1 MESKRFLKHFDKT
14 VVFVTAIIILIL
26 DILGYTTPPLVYQA
40 ILAVLAIQILFLI
53 KLENQIEKL
62 SHIDDIEGIK
72 AFRLSRENL
81 PTILNT
87 FALASTELILW
98 GSSLMSISYKSSL
111 IIQKLNQGC
120 RIKILLMAEKDVGG
134 NVNGNIAKYQEI
146 IKQVGFQKR
155 LSLAH
160 EELKALLGLLNE
172 TQKSLLEIRQYM
184 FFPVANYVFI
194 DKDSKK
200 GLIRIEPS
208 LFGFFNDQSPSF
220 DIDAR
225 GGAKL
230 FDLVCKTFEQ
240 AWSNSR
246 PLT

>member
-1 MESKRFLKHFDKT
+1 MKSKRFLKHFDKV
-14 VVFVTAIIILIL
+14 VVFVTAIIVLIL
-26 DILGYTTPPLVYQA
+26 DILGVTTSATVYQV

-62 SHIDDIEGIK
+62 SYIDDIEGIR
-72 AFRLSRENL
+72 AFRLSRESL
-81 PTILNT
+81 PTILDT

-98 GSSLMSISYKSSL
+98 GSSLMSISYKSSM

-120 RIKILLMAEKDVGG
+120 RIKILLMAETDAAG
-134 NVNGNIAKYQEI
+134 NSNGNISKYQEI

-160 EELKALLGLLNE
+160 EELKVLGGLLNE
-172 TQKSLLEIRQYM
+172 TQKSLLEIRQYT
-184 FFPVANYVFI
+184 FFPTANYVII
-194 DKDSKK
+194 DKDSKR
-200 GLIRIEPS
+200 GIIRVEPS

-225 GGAKL
+225 SGAKL
-230 FDLVCKTFEQ
+230 FELICKSFEE

-246 PLT
+246 PLI